1 MRMDAQPGDFILFCA
16 DGLEVV
22 RRVLGGLRLKCAD
35 LLGLTDPGDFQFAL
49 VTDFPMFEYKKDE
62 KRYAAMHHPSPCR
75 FWRMWS

>member
-1 MRMDAQPGDFILFCA
+1 MRMDARPGDFILFCA
-16 DGLEVV
+16 DGLEAV

-62 KRYAAMHHPSPCR
+62 KRYAAMHHPFTMP
-75 FWRMWS
+75 FLEDVG